1 MPVDGWSLA
10 ASVARFGWAG
20 GVERRDGEAHY
31 RLAFADDD
39 GAPFAVRLAQD
50 ELGLR
55 VHSDDALSR
64 AATFQLARL
73 LSIAWPADDEGFP
86 AVGARDPV
94 VAQLQ
99 ARFPGARPIGAASV
113 LEAAVRWVLGLML
126 PPRIADAVGRRL
138 GDELGDRAT
147 LDGAPVAGFP
157 GPERL
162 ADQAALA
169 AVRGL
174 TGERDGIRWKRER
187 IAALARLDSD
197 GDLDGAQL
205 RAWDGPRAVEHLAEL
220 TGLGEAAAQQIAA
233 RGARHPDVLLSHA
246 APVQAFAERAYGL
259 AAGDRAALESAAR
272 GWAPSR
278 SRVSG
283 LALGAAERA

>member
-94 VAQLQ
+94 VPFKNTATATAYFATQGVQ
-99 ARFPGARPIGAASV
+99 VTPIDVEQVPQFGPTI
-113 LEAAVRWVLGLML
+113 AVQV
-126 PPRIADAVGRRL
+126 V
-138 GDELGDRAT
+138 
-147 LDGAPVAGFP
+147 
-157 GPERL
+157 
-162 ADQAALA
+162 
-169 AVRGL
+169 
-174 TGERDGIRWKRER
+174 
-187 IAALARLDSD
+187 
-197 GDLDGAQL
+197 
-205 RAWDGPRAVEHLAEL
+205 
-220 TGLGEAAAQQIAA
+220 
-233 RGARHPDVLLSHA
+233 A
-246 APVQAFAERAYGL
+246 APDLSTYHGTIVPPLCLSL
-259 AAGDRAALESAAR
+259 AKNQFFDPRR
-272 GWAPSR
+272 
-278 SRVSG
+278 
-283 LALGAAERA
+283 